1 MKVKRRL
8 RSGQASAWTR
18 LLGLALCF
26 LAGAGLGRAVLTAV
40 PDAVGGELTE
50 YLRRFLT
57 LEGTPSGNTL
67 LSALVLYLRYPLLA
81 ALLGFASI
89 GVVLLPLTT
98 AAFGFSLSFSVC
110 CLTASFGAEGVL
122 LALAVFGLRCLISLP
137 CYFLLAERAWEM
149 SLALALSGRGRRKPP
164 VRYGRDWWLRLG
176 LCTAALLAGICLEM
190 VCSPWILRLVLGHV
204 LA

>member
-1 MKVKRRL
+1 MKGKRRL

-26 LAGAGLGRAVLTAV
+26 LAGAGLGQAASAAV
-40 PDAVGGELTE
+40 PDAAGAELTE
-50 YLRRFLT
+50 YLRAFLT
-57 LEGTPSGNTL
+57 LEDGAAGNTV
-67 LSALVLYLRYPLLA
+67 LSALVLYFRYPLLA

-110 CLTASFGAEGVL
+110 CLTAAFGTDGVL

-137 CYFLLAERAWEM
+137 CYLLLAERAWET
-149 SLALALSGRGRRKPP
+149 SAALALSGRKRSPP
-164 VRYGRDWWLRLG
+164 VRYGREWWRRCG
-176 LCTAALLAGICLEM
+176 LCTAALLAGICLET